1 MKTTIIDKQIEFEK
15 NVAKILGFTD
25 LSQREFSEQ
34 MIIEDWSNEE
44 NNLSGTIGFKKNK
57 NNTFDI
63 LLIATKDS
71 EVNYISEI
79 SLKMIY
85 LMVSN
90 YVSYKGGIKSI
101 GDFTNKV
108 TFCTNLPIEIHSSR
122 AKSLKEQNNFHI
134 QGIGLSFCQK
144 HNLQYCEMY

>member
-1 MKTTIIDKQIEFEK
+1 MKTTIIDKQKEFEK

-25 LSQREFSEQ
+25 LFQREFSEQ

-71 EVNYISEI
+71 EVNYIEKITS
-79 SLKMIY
+79 KMID
-85 LMVSN
+85 LMISN
-90 YVSYKGGIKSI
+90 YTSFKGGKRCLHN
-101 GDFTNKV
+101 FNNKV
-108 TFCTNLPIEIHSSR
+108 TFLTNMPIEIHSSK
-122 AKSLKEQNNFHI
+122 AKQLQEQYNFHI
-134 QGIGLSFCQK
+134 QGIGYLFCQK